1 MKHYF
6 SNIASKKINSKNFWK
21 PIKLFLTNKGCL
33 ENSDIILRDSKKII
47 TVEKKLVQL
56 FHDHYINI
64 IERSSV
70 MKPEKLELILD
81 QETEF
86 YVLF

>member
-1 MKHYF
+1 MTHYF